1 MNMSSK
7 KKKLKALKEKRDA
20 LVETYKK
27 YVIFL
32 SGIQDQIADIE
43 GDIRMLEDEQ
53 EKKYKRFQW
62 EAHNRPRN

>member
-53 EKKYKRFQW
+53 EK
-62 EAHNRPRN
+62 ETS